1 MSRRLLLQLL
11 HQKRPLQPHPY
22 NTPFR
27 PFDFDGQRIILRLDI
42 VDLALEVLA
51 FRAVPRVFSPR
62 IRRMMSPR
70 FLLSASANKEPS
82 RHAGVTIKCNR
93 TRDTGKGTAKFG
105 CVGDGAAILGVRA
118 SMKAAVKKRIRG
130 PWPGGTRISF
140 D

>member
-27 PFDFDGQRIILRLDI
+27 AFDFDRQRIILGLDI

-51 FRAVPRVFSPR
+51 FSAVPRVFSPR

-70 FLLSASANKEPS
+70 FLLSAN
-82 RHAGVTIKCNR
+82 IQQ
-93 TRDTGKGTAKFG
+93 
-105 CVGDGAAILGVRA
+105 
-118 SMKAAVKKRIRG
+118 
-130 PWPGGTRISF
+130 
-140 D
+140 

>member
-1 MSRRLLLQLL
+1 MSRSLLLQLL
-11 HQKRPLQPHPY
+11 HQQRPLQPHPY

-27 PFDFDGQRIILRLDI
+27 AFDFDGQRIVLGLDI

-70 FLLSASANKEPS
+70 FLLSASRTVEP
-82 RHAGVTIKCNR
+82 R
-93 TRDTGKGTAKFG
+93 
-105 CVGDGAAILGVRA
+105 
-118 SMKAAVKKRIRG
+118 RG
-130 PWPGGTRISF
+130 NDSQQQDEGYRERYREVWMRWRWGGHVERVCLNQGGGEEVNPWPGGTRISF